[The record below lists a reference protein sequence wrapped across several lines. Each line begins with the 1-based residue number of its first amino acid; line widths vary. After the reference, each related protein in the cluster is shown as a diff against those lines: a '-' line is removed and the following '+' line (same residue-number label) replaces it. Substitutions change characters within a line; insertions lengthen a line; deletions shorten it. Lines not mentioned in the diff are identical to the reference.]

1 MIGKVDGDVLPI
13 SVDHDT
19 YKVVGAFFFIIACEG
34 YGERHGVSWN
44 LAVASVR
51 AVCAQRIH
59 AADSVGQLPADHFM
73 FLAVGDHEFK
83 ELEEIPVLF
92 QKAPVQPGDFVVLA
106 VCVVVAEFRV
116 AELVAGEEHGRSPA
130 AHQHRAGVSDHPVAE

>member
-1 MIGKVDGDVLPI
+1 PGEDGDGSGTHGKLTFDANLAAFGIAVVPVFIPVGIHAETPCDPPEVIGKVDGDVLPI

-51 AVCAQRIH
+51 AVCAQRI
-59 AADSVGQLPADHFM
+59 
-73 FLAVGDHEFK
+73 
-83 ELEEIPVLF
+83 
-92 QKAPVQPGDFVVLA
+92 
-106 VCVVVAEFRV
+106 
-116 AELVAGEEHGRSPA
+116 
-130 AHQHRAGVSDHPVAE
+130 